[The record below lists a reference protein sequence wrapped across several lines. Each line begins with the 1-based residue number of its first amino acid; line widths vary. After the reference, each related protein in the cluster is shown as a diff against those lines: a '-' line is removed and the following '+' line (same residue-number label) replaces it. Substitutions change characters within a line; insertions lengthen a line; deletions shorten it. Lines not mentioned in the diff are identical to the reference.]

1 VEGVSVQRLY
11 EDRQAELE
19 MELLTKGK
27 GMDRLISISD
37 INRPGLALAGYTEY
51 FLWERIQIIGQ
62 TEISYLSTLMPKG
75 CKEAIER
82 ILGYDLPC
90 IVITKGLDPP
100 RELLALANKQG
111 IPVLR
116 TTQSTTP
123 FIHQLTLYLDH
134 LLAPTE
140 TLHGTL
146 VDVYGVGLLFTGE
159 SKMGKS
165 ELALDLVERGHRLV
179 ADDVVTIKRRG
190 IGILIGYASDI
201 LQHHMEVRGVGIID
215 ILGIFGIRAIR
226 LRKRVEVEV
235 RLVPWTEEE
244 DYERTGLS
252 EQTSDILGVPIT
264 LVVLPIFPGK
274 NITVVAETVALNHLL
289 RISGI
294 RSAEEFNK
302 RLLQTMQRRTESSAY
317 LEEDLE

>member
-1 VEGVSVQRLY
+1 MEGVSVQRLF

-19 MELLTKGK
+19 LELLTKG
-27 GMDRLISISD
+27 GGLERPITISD

-62 TEISYLSTLMPKG
+62 TEISYLGTLTAQSRRR
-75 CKEAIER
+75 AIER

-90 IVITKGLDPP
+90 IIIAKGLEPP
-100 RELLALANKQG
+100 KELLALTNKRA

-116 TTQSTTP
+116 TAQSTTP

-134 LLAPTE
+134 FLAPTQ
-140 TLHGTL
+140 TIHGTL

-179 ADDVVTIKRRG
+179 ADDVVSIKRRG
-190 IGILIGYASDI
+190 LGILIGYASDI

-215 ILGIFGIRAIR
+215 IMGIFGIRAIR

-235 RLVPWTEEE
+235 RLVSWTDEE

-252 EQTSDILGVPIT
+252 EQTSDILGVNIP

-294 RSAEEFNK
+294 RSAEDFNK
-302 RLLQTMQRRTESSAY
+302 RLLATMQRRTESNAY

>member
-1 VEGVSVQRLY
+1 MDGVSIQRLY
-11 EDRQAELE
+11 QDRQAELE
-19 MELLTKGK
+19 LEVLADSGGME
-27 GMDRLISISD
+27 RLITISD
-37 INRPGLALAGYTEY
+37 VNRPGLALAGYTEY

-62 TEISYLSTLMPKG
+62 TEVSYLNTLAV
-75 CKEAIER
+75 KERKSALER
-82 ILGYDLPC
+82 ILSYDLPC
-90 IVITKGLDPP
+90 IIIAKGLEPP
-100 RELLALANKQG
+100 KELLTLAGKKS

-116 TTQSTTP
+116 SSQSTTP

-134 LLAPTE
+134 VLAPSVS
-140 TLHGTL
+140 LHATL

-165 ELALDLVERGHRLV
+165 ELALDLIERGHRLV

-190 IGILIGYASDI
+190 QGILIGYASDI

-215 ILGIFGIRAIR
+215 VMGIFGIRSIR

-244 DYERTGLS
+244 NYERTGLS
-252 EQTSDILGVPIT
+252 EQTSDILGVQVP

-274 NITVVAETVALNHLL
+274 NITVVAETVALNQLL

-302 RLLQTMQRRTESSAY
+302 RLLETLQRRTETSAY

>member
-1 VEGVSVQRLY
+1 MEGVSVQRFY
-11 EDRQAELE
+11 EDRQTELE
-19 MELLTKGK
+19 LELLTKGG
-27 GMDRLISISD
+27 GMDRLITISD

-62 TEISYLSTLMPKG
+62 TEISYLGTLTARDRRT
-75 CKEAIER
+75 AIER

-90 IVITKGLDPP
+90 IIIAKGLEPP
-100 RELLALANKQG
+100 KDLLALANKRG

-134 LLAPTE
+134 FLAPSE

-179 ADDVVTIKRRG
+179 ADDVVLLKRRG
-190 IGILIGYASDI
+190 QGILIGYASDI

-215 ILGIFGIRAIR
+215 IMAVFGIRAIR

-244 DYERTGLS
+244 NYERTGLG
-252 EQTSDILGVPIT
+252 EGTSDILGVKIP

-302 RLLQTMQRRTESSAY
+302 RLLQTMQHRAESTAY
-317 LEEDLE
+317 HEEDLE

>member
-1 VEGVSVQRLY
+1 MEGVSIQRLY
-11 EDRQAELE
+11 QDRQDELE
-19 MELLTKGK
+19 LEVLADSGGME
-27 GMDRLISISD
+27 RLITISD
-37 INRPGLALAGYTEY
+37 VNRPGLALAGYTEY

-62 TEISYLSTLMPKG
+62 TEVSYLGTLAA
-75 CKEAIER
+75 KERKSALER
-82 ILGYDLPC
+82 ILSYDLPC
-90 IVITKGLDPP
+90 IIIAKGLEPP
-100 RELLALANKQG
+100 KELLALAGKKS

-116 TTQSTTP
+116 TSQSTTP

-134 LLAPTE
+134 VLAPFVS
-140 TLHGTL
+140 LHATL

-165 ELALDLVERGHRLV
+165 ELALDLIERGHRLV

-190 IGILIGYASDI
+190 QGILIGYASDI

-215 ILGIFGIRAIR
+215 VMGIFGIRSIR

-252 EQTSDILGVPIT
+252 EQTSDILGVQIP

-274 NITVVAETVALNHLL
+274 NITVVAETVALNQLL

-302 RLLQTMQRRTESSAY
+302 RLLETLQRRTETSAY
-317 LEEDLE
+317 LDEDLE

>member
-1 VEGVSVQRLY
+1 MEGVSVQRFY

-19 MELLTKGK
+19 LELLTKGG
-27 GMDRLISISD
+27 GMDRLITISD

-62 TEISYLSTLMPKG
+62 TEISYLGTLAPKDRRT
-75 CKEAIER
+75 AIER

-90 IVITKGLDPP
+90 IIIAKGLEPP
-100 RELLALANKQG
+100 KDLLALANKRG

-116 TTQSTTP
+116 TGQSTTP

-134 LLAPTE
+134 FLAPSE

-179 ADDVVTIKRRG
+179 ADDVVLLKRRG
-190 IGILIGYASDI
+190 QGILIGYASDI

-215 ILGIFGIRAIR
+215 IMAVFGIRAIR

-235 RLVPWTEEE
+235 RLVPWTKEE
-244 DYERTGLS
+244 DYERTGLG
-252 EQTSDILGVPIT
+252 EEMSDILGVKIP

-274 NITVVAETVALNHLL
+274 NITVVAEIVALNHLL

-302 RLLQTMQRRTESSAY
+302 RLLQTMQHRTESTAY